1 MLDTKDKGYLLK
13 IIEHSKRIVEIT
25 RNITKK
31 EYDNSQGYKEMICFN
46 ILQIGE
52 LANRLSDSITEEY
65 NSIPWKA
72 VKSMRDRIVHDYGVI
87 DFDIVW
93 ETSKK
98 DIVKLREYCEQII
111 NNSSL

>member
-1 MLDTKDKGYLLK
+1 MLDLKDKGYLLK

-31 EYDNSQGYKEMICFN
+31 EYDNNQGYKEMICFN

-72 VKSMRDRIVHDYGVI
+72 VKSMRDRIVHDYGAI

-98 DIVKLREYCEQII
+98 DIIELNKYCDDII
-111 NNSSL
+111 SANS